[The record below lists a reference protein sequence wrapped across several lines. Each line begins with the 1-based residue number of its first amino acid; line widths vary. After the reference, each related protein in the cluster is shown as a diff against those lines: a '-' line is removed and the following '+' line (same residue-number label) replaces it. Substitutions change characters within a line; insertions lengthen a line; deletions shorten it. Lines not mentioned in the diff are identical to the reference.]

1 MIINMIINHNQNHL
15 IMSLVRRQ
23 ITWARG
29 NIMFHS
35 GKKRARHSKV
45 TLMMTI
51 MMIMLAMMMIIIT
64 IILTIDQ
71 VSVSGKGGLKIK
83 TIGFKDSGIYTCMG
97 KIVI

>member
-1 MIINMIINHNQNHL
+1 MIINMIINHDQNHL

-45 TLMMTI
+45 TI
-51 MMIMLAMMMIIIT
+51 IMIMLTMIIIIIT